1 MAQWIIVEFD
11 NVDQGGANGADAIVQ
26 IVTNVL
32 DSDTTILATLAAFG
46 HVNNATVGGFGGGAP
61 GTPTWTP
68 GSGFV
73 EVAESTGSD
82 RVGMVQFRADNDTS
96 VDAVCDGTG
105 AMAVFA
111 IELKNA
117 DQSTPPTPVA
127 VLGVP
132 SFISGN
138 LIT

>member
-1 MAQWIIVEFD
+1 MTGLKAWREVRGYYGSFSEPGEGVEGRLYD
-11 NVDQGGANGADAIVQ
+11 DA
-26 IVTNVL
+26 
-32 DSDTTILATLAAFG
+32 AAA
-46 HVNNATVGGFGGGAP
+46 VAEEALKA
-61 GTPTWTP
+61 
-68 GSGFV
+68 GFV